1 MTDPRELRAG
11 NPERTAVTSSLHQ
24 AYADGRLTGAE
35 LAERIDASHT
45 ARTLGDLD
53 RIVADLP
60 IPRPSKEYAPTDSL
74 SSAAPPAGL
83 APWPQL
89 AHGAIGTSPENP
101 LVLDGGWTSAT
112 RRGRWE
118 IPQFLRLRGGMG
130 SVKLD
135 CTEAT
140 TAHQVIH
147 LWIEGDLGSITV
159 VVPEGW
165 AADADGLRK
174 SWGSIKIDVPS
185 EPTMG
190 RPTLVVNGSMGAGS
204 FRIRHPNW
212 FESRRL
218 EKRLR

>member
-1 MTDPRELRAG
+1 MTDARELRAG
-11 NPERTAVTSSLHQ
+11 NAERTAVTTSLRQ
-24 AYADGRLTGAE
+24 AYADGRLAETE
-35 LAERIDASHT
+35 LAERLDATHA

-60 IPRPSKEYAPTDSL
+60 ISPPSKEFAPTEPV
-74 SSAAPPAGL
+74 SSAASPTGL
-83 APWPQL
+83 ALWPQL
-89 AHGAIGTSPENP
+89 APGAMGTSPENP
-101 LVLDGGWTSAT
+101 LVIEGGWTNAT
-112 RRGRWE
+112 RRGRWA
-118 IPQFLRLRGGMG
+118 IPRFLRLRGGMG

-147 LWIEGDLGSITV
+147 LWIEGDMGSITV

-165 AADADGLRK
+165 AANVDGLRK
-174 SWGSIKIDVPS
+174 SWGTIKVKVASDS
-185 EPTMG
+185 TMG
-190 RPTLVVNGSMGAGS
+190 RPTMVVNGSMGMGS

-212 FESRRL
+212 FERRRL